1 MSVKSF
7 ETYVAKADA
16 NKLAE
21 RLVIWHPKEAE
32 DLYNALGA
40 FLQDAQHGVWSEFSE
55 EGLMKDQDAA

>member
-1 MSVKSF
+1 MKNF
-7 ETYVAKADA
+7 ATYVAKGNI

-21 RLVIWHPKEAE
+21 DLVIFHPKEAD

-40 FLQDAQHGVWSEFSE
+40 FLQDAQYGVWSEFSE